1 MLGPSDM
8 RTITLEDYDV
18 DGLIYKIDKNLK
30 KFHGW
35 YPWESALLEEELPL
49 EIRNEIAIKYLKAG
63 WIYVYHITTSENGE
77 RAGLTSFHLSQ
88 SPIETDSRMF
98 LVTKNQMN
106 DNEFVIYRND
116 TLVQTISK

>member
-1 MLGPSDM
+1 MLGPNEM
-8 RTITLEDYDV
+8 KEITRMDYDI
-18 DGLIYKIDKNLK
+18 DGLIYKMDKSLK
-30 KFHGW
+30 NFHGW
-35 YPWESALLEEELPL
+35 YPWESALLDEELPF
-49 EIRNEIAIKYLKAG
+49 EIRNEIAIKYLKVG

-77 RAGLTSFHLSQ
+77 CAGLTSFHLSQ

-116 TLVQTISK
+116 VLVDTISK